1 MRRGTGAIGAGEV
14 LEDRGT
20 QKTGTRVVTTTT
32 GTVETDPRITD
43 GTGLRRHG
51 GKNIISAS
59 WLTTETCVTQ
69 ESQTGLACG
78 DTVGKI

>member
-14 LEDRGT
+14 LEERGT
-20 QKTGTRVVTTTT
+20 QKTGTRVVVQQQR
-32 GTVETDPRITD
+32 GR
-43 GTGLRRHG
+43 LRQTR
-51 GKNIISAS
+51 
-59 WLTTETCVTQ
+59 